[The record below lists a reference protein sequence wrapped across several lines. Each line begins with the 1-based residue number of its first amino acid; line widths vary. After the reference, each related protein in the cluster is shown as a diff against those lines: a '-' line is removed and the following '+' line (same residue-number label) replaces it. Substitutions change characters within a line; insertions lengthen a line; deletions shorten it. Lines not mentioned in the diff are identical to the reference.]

1 MPAINVTLIDGDK
14 ARPMQV
20 HPDYDVGCLLS
31 EADNE
36 LMRKGEIIV
45 VQGQDLCD
53 TTTHISA
60 GACFQIVRDP
70 DVIRDTLKRI
80 FNIPGGIT

>member
-1 MPAINVTLIDGDK
+1 MFIDLTLIDGDK

-20 HPDYDVGCLLS
+20 HEDWTVDCLLS
-31 EADNE
+31 EADHE
-36 LMRKGEIIV
+36 LMKKGEIIV
-45 VQGQDLCD
+45 VDGQALCD
-53 TTTHISA
+53 GSTPVEQ

-80 FNIPGGIT
+80 FTLPGGIT